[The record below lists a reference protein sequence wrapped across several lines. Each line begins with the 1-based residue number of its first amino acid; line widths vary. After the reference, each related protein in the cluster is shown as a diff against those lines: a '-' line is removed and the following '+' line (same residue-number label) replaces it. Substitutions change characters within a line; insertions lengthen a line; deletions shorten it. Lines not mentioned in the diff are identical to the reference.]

1 MIWERPGLDRGV
13 ITSLGQLMELAN
25 TNLCTLPPSHL
36 LEIKAGCQYGGTGR
50 DVVARPALLPPLM
63 SWAAEVPQVLM
74 LRPCFP
80 LHHSVPT
87 ASALGAAL

>member
-36 LEIKAGCQYGGTGR
+36 LEIKAG
-50 DVVARPALLPPLM
+50 
-63 SWAAEVPQVLM
+63 
-74 LRPCFP
+74 
-80 LHHSVPT
+80 
-87 ASALGAAL
+87 